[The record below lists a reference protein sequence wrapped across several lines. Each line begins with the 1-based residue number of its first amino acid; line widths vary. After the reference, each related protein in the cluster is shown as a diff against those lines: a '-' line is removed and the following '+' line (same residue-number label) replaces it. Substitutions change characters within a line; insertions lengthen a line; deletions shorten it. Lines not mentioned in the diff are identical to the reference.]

1 MARAIPTYNR
11 QFLANDVQSA
21 PKAST
26 SVSASSPV
34 GEGLQNVGNSLGN
47 LGQVMQA
54 DAKKKADDRAA
65 VDVANVLSQGEVYWQ
80 QNFTERAKAWRPG
93 AEDMR
98 DGIGK
103 DFDKWVSENE
113 QKLPTEASKK
123 FFQQHA
129 IKLRTSMQ
137 TNAYSFQEK
146 STTDKMNADTAV
158 GEQADENSVFSDP
171 SRMEDVYR
179 RRTETMLART
189 DLSDADKIKQ
199 ADLFK
204 RKLSLAA
211 ERGQMER
218 DPQAWYRARFGE
230 PKLQGV
236 KAPAEAGAPSTAP
249 AAGFDGVMKEIFKT
263 EGGYNGSD
271 GNTNAPVNFG
281 INQKANPDIDVKNLT
296 KERAAKIYKAR
307 YWDKIGGDSLPP
319 GLQGTAMDAAVN
331 QGPENAKKWIR
342 ESGGDPAKFNDLRRA
357 HYEALLKKPENARF
371 RSAWMGRLDKYA
383 SAGAGQGE
391 GDAVA
396 PGAPKS
402 FAALD
407 WEQRSALRAQADAR
421 IKQDDTRVVANV
433 TMKAADTAVMG
444 QNIGNDLSVDL
455 GRAKTEAIA
464 AATKQLGRQLDE
476 VQQQQIESA
485 VERSAGARERDRKRG
500 QDNIAQSVFDELDKN
515 GGDYQAVR
523 GAMPAELDKLPRE
536 VQQRAQK
543 YAGQVA
549 TGETRETDWIAY
561 SSLVDNPKMLAETNL
576 SALKDKFGASEFAQ
590 LVKLQEA
597 GKKNASGAPDQTILG
612 DMAVVKGLLKE
623 AGISSKTKEAQFFSV
638 LQREMDARRG
648 NDPKAPPLKQAE
660 VKAIAADLLTR
671 EIIHKGVLWDT
682 KDHAFQI
689 EVPAPERAK
698 ITAALNEAGMPVN
711 DSTILRAYRNKLNKA
726 PVPAATPAP
735 PAPPTQS
742 ASGTIKY

>member
-1 MARAIPTYNR
+1 MARTIPTYGR
-11 QFLANDVQSA
+11 QFLANDVQGGGKATSA
-21 PKAST
+21 
-26 SVSASSPV
+26 VSASSPIA
-34 GEGLQNVGNSLGN
+34 EGMQN
-47 LGQVMQA
+47 LGQGLGQA
-54 DAKKKADDRAA
+54 ARAFGEKQKKEEENRAA

-80 QNFTERAKAWRPG
+80 EDFTKRAKEWKPG
-93 AEDMR
+93 AADMR

-103 DFDKWVSENE
+103 DFDKWMTENE
-113 QKLPTEASKK
+113 QKLPTEASKR

-137 TNAYSFQEK
+137 TNAFSYQEK
-146 STTDKMNADTAV
+146 STTDKLNADTVV
-158 GEQADENSVFSDP
+158 GEQADENTVFSDP
-171 SRMEDVYR
+171 ARMQEIYA
-179 RRTETMLART
+179 RRTETMLARN

-211 ERGQMER
+211 ERGQMEK

-230 PKLQGV
+230 PKLQGL
-236 KAPAEAGAPSTAP
+236 KSDAPAGAGAAP

-263 EGGYNGSD
+263 EGGYNSSD

-281 INQKANPDIDVKNLT
+281 INQKANPDVDVKNLT
-296 KERAAKIYKAR
+296 KEGAAKIYKAR

-319 GLQGTAMDAAVN
+319 ALQGTAMDAAVN
-331 QGPENAKKWIR
+331 QGPENAKKWI
-342 ESGGDPAKFNDLRRA
+342 EASGGDPAKFNDLRRA

-371 RSAWMGRLDKYA
+371 RATWMGRLDKYT

-433 TMKAADTAVMG
+433 TAKAADTAVMG

-455 GRAKTEAIA
+455 VRAKTEAVA
-464 AATKQLGRQLDE
+464 AATQQLGRQLDE
-476 VQQQQIESA
+476 VQQQHIESA
-485 VERSAGARERDRKRG
+485 VERAAGARERDRKRG
-500 QDNIAQSVFDELDKN
+500 QENIAQSVFDELDKN

-523 GAMPAELDKLPRE
+523 AAMPAELDKLPRE
-536 VQQRAQK
+536 VQVRAQK

-576 SALKDKFGASEFAQ
+576 AALKDKFGASEFAQ
-590 LVKLQEA
+590 LVKLQDA

-623 AGISSKTKEAQFFSV
+623 AGISSKEKEAQFFSV

-660 VKAIAADLLTR
+660 VKAIALDLLTR
-671 EIIHKGVLWDT
+671 EITHKGVLWDT
-682 KDHAFQI
+682 KTPAFQL

-698 ITAALNEAGMPVN
+698 ITAALTEAGLPVN
-711 DSTILRAYRNKLNKA
+711 DSTILRAYRNKLNRA
-726 PVPAATPAP
+726 PAP
-735 PAPPTQS
+735 QAAP
-742 ASGTIKY
+742 